1 MLKKILDAVVQLTL
15 EVKELKS
22 ALLNNASV
30 VKGEDFSLITDKL
43 PLMNLNALD
52 EFENMLKQDEAKVLL
67 TVINIFTVNILFNI
81 KFNESK
87 KKSYC
92 GTCRKEIQQKCEFE
106 KHSITCLI
114 LSGIKIFLFFLETI
128 FSHYRW

>member
-81 KFNESK
+81 
-87 KKSYC
+87 
-92 GTCRKEIQQKCEFE
+92 
-106 KHSITCLI
+106 
-114 LSGIKIFLFFLETI
+114 
-128 FSHYRW
+128 